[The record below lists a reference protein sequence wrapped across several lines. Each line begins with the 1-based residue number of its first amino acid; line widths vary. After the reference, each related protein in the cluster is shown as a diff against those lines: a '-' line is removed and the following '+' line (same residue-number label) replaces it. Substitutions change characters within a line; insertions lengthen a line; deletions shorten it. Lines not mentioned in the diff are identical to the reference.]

1 MNTSYSF
8 INIFFSVVYYI
19 LILYVLFSYLL
30 YYIFYISSSMII
42 NAVPVII
49 FTFIIAAL
57 AININISSFI
67 VPFSESILIGNLLR
81 GPFIISYITLIHIF
95 VFFFF
100 TKVIVL
106 YNIIILLSLE
116 LVNITLLSNSITNI
130 TLINQV
136 LVNYSN
142 LDICN
147 TVSFLNLF
155 IDNYMNSILGN
166 NNYCYSMVIYA
177 IPIMESALSII
188 IFAHKEFAKLSFVED
203 YLILIILLI
212 LYSLKYVFAKIK
224 LDY

>member
-1 MNTSYSF
+1 M
-8 INIFFSVVYYI
+8 
-19 LILYVLFSYLL
+19 
-30 YYIFYISSSMII
+30 
-42 NAVPVII
+42 
-49 FTFIIAAL
+49 
-57 AININISSFI
+57 
-67 VPFSESILIGNLLR
+67 
-81 GPFIISYITLIHIF
+81 
-95 VFFFF
+95 
-100 TKVIVL
+100 
-106 YNIIILLSLE
+106 E

-224 LDY
+224 LGF